1 MIKARKAGLTLR
13 GAGCFTSAGRVT
25 STSADGTLFSY
36 VNTLSRPPETRQLEQ
51 KMREDAM
58 TRACVS

>member
-25 STSADGTLFSY
+25 MADGTLFSY